1 MTLNG
6 QLFESITKLVY
17 LGIKLGNHLAFEP
30 YVDYAVDKAMIN
42 LVLHYTKQGLQSAG
56 MSYSIV
62 ATPHFDTANTL
73 YCTVS
78 VTSSVPTSDS
88 ECGSVLNSTCQAMLF
103 NVRIA

>member
-30 YVDYAVDKAMIN
+30 YVDKAMIN
-42 LVLHYTKQGLQSAG
+42 LGLQYTKQGLQSAG